1 MGVGVIVGE
10 GVRLGVRVAVG
21 GTGVKAGVEATMKV
35 TVFVRSGAIGEGAT
49 VEDSPLVQAPSP
61 EMQIIKNTSQRKVV
75 FVICISIQAAA
86 CTDKSIIM

>member
-1 MGVGVIVGE
+1 
-10 GVRLGVRVAVG
+10 
-21 GTGVKAGVEATMKV
+21 
-35 TVFVRSGAIGEGAT
+35 VRSGAIGEGAT

-75 FVICISIQAAA
+75 LVICISIQAAA